1 MLDLTEWREFI
12 IHIAVAAAA
21 GALIGLERE
30 WREKS
35 AGFRT
40 LTLVSTGSAIFVLA
54 AMTSLPDEGVRMM
67 AGIATGIGFLGAGA
81 IIQSRGSVFGLT
93 TAATVWMA
101 SALGVTAALGEYVL
115 VAVGTALTL
124 IILTV
129 LSLIDFGSVR
139 RETRTYEL
147 TFSPETRVSRVIS
160 PTYLHDAG
168 LEATFWRLDVKDSGN
183 VALWLT
189 RGTEEAHGE
198 AIERLASAEEIVG
211 YSTELR
217 Q

>member
-12 IHIAVAAAA
+12 VHIAVAAAA

-35 AGFRT
+35 AGLRT

-54 AMTSLPDEGVRMM
+54 AAASSPNEGVRMM

-81 IIQSRGSVFGLT
+81 IIQSRGTVFGLT

-129 LSLIDFGSVR
+129 LSLIDFGAVR

-147 TFSPETRVSRVIS
+147 TFDPATQVSTVIS
-160 PTYLHDAG
+160 PAYLEDAG
-168 LEATFWRLDVKDSGN
+168 LEATFWRMDVSDTGD
-183 VALWLT
+183 VALWIT
-189 RGTEEAHGE
+189 RGTEEAHE
-198 AIERLASAEEIVG
+198 TAIERLAAAEEIVG

-217 Q
+217 